1 MGLQCSILGHAFES
15 AGVERESEEEGD
27 EVVTTEREIERCRR
41 CGAERVVSE
50 STEVTAVV
58 DGEAVGLEGDG
69 ANGGSEAGAAPERD
83 PAPKPEADSEADSEA
98 GDTAAPGSEA
108 RADFDAE
115 IGPPPGDDPIGDAVD
130 EMVDRSDDAAEL
142 IDADA
147 EEDADATDPDSDVGD
162 ATGRPTG
169 GEVIESETTR
179 PAEGPPGD
187 ESSEDEPRDTDVED
201 AEILTDEP
209 DPDRDPGEWPDDLD
223 DGGADTE
230 RVVETD
236 APLEDPD
243 DGEESLSG
251 ITVPEGEIVCPE
263 CGFRIDAESGYR
275 EGDSCPEC
283 SGWLE
288 TERNQ

>member
-41 CGAERVVSE
+41 CGTERVVSE

-69 ANGGSEAGAAPERD
+69 ASGGSEAEAAP
-83 PAPKPEADSEADSEA
+83 APESEPDSES
-98 GDTAAPGSEA
+98 DTETEDAVAPGSDA
-108 RADFDAE
+108 GAGFDAD

-142 IDADA
+142 IDDDA
-147 EEDADATDPDSDVGD
+147 EDDADATGPEPGIGD
-162 ATGRPTG
+162 ADEPPSG
-169 GEVIESETTR
+169 GEVIESETAR
-179 PAEGPPGD
+179 PAEEPLGGG
-187 ESSEDEPRDTDVED
+187 SAEDEPRDPDVED

-209 DPDRDPGEWPDDLD
+209 DPDREPGEWPDDLD
-223 DGGADTE
+223 EGETDTE

-236 APLEDPD
+236 APLDDPD

-263 CGFRIDAESGYR
+263 CGFRIEAESGYR